1 MPKSKEETLKKFTHM
16 KRLIH
21 LHLYASAAE
30 HPYHEICVTSPDT
43 DVFILLI
50 DFVSHGLLALQ
61 THMKFLTGKGRKYR
75 EIDIP

>member
-1 MPKSKEETLKKFTHM
+1 MTPKSKDKTLKKFTRM

-21 LHLYASAAE
+21 LYASAVE
-30 HPYHEICVTSPDT
+30 HPYHEIRISSPDT

-61 THMKFLTGKGRKYR
+61 THMNFLTGKGRKYR